1 MDTAWEEEAMYN
13 VLLVDDEE
21 LDLEGMKRFIPWTEL
36 GMEVKGCVNNALSAC
51 EVLEKHP
58 IDILISDVNMP
69 YMSGLELARIALQR
83 KPKIRIIFVS
93 GYQEFS
99 YVQQALSLN
108 AYSYVL
114 KPMEDSELIASLMKV
129 KQDLDEEHKLREVEE
144 AYQDLIPIAKSDMLL
159 RLFEGED
166 TSDRE
171 YMDKLVKTHELD
183 RLKWPLRV
191 AVMELDLIS
200 RLNERSPASHQGT
213 RSFMKQLDEAIY
225 RMGVIPYCKLSSHRV
240 ALLLESEGIEDI
252 INSVLDAAQRRLSI
266 TVTTGL
272 GSPVHTSDQLYE
284 SYLQAVQAVEGK
296 MFLGKGGIIKFE
308 DVSVEPAML
317 DFNMLNEHMN
327 ALMKAVK
334 EYELVHIH
342 DELEN
347 LFRSVTSLRSK
358 FTVHNLISYFIW
370 KLDQYLSAMNE
381 DLFELLEI
389 DIRKLDIL
397 LQFETINDI
406 RRWLLYRVYEISEKL
421 HHKNN
426 TNDSQ
431 FIRNVMKTIKDR
443 MRENITIKDIA
454 QQFSFSPSYFGFL
467 IREKSGYT
475 FNELLVQLRMEKACE
490 LLKIPG
496 MKIYEISDK
505 VGYRHLP
512 YFSRQ
517 FKEKFGMTPL
527 EYRKKVQ

>member
-1 MDTAWEEEAMYN
+1 MYN

-21 LDLEGMKRFIPWTEL
+21 LDLEGMKRFIPWSEL

-51 EVLEKHP
+51 EVLDQHS
-58 IDILISDVNMP
+58 IDILVSDVNMP

-99 YVQQALSLN
+99 YVQQALSLK

-129 KQDLDEEHKLREVEE
+129 KQDLDEELKLREVEE
-144 AYQDLIPIAKSDMLL
+144 AYQDMIPIAKSDMLL

-166 TSDRE
+166 TTDRE
-171 YMDKLVKTHELD
+171 YMEKLMKTHELH
-183 RLKWPLRV
+183 RLKWPIRV

-200 RLNERSPASHQGT
+200 RLNDRSPSRHEGT
-213 RSFMKQLDEAIY
+213 RTFMKQLHE
-225 RMGVIPYCKLSSHRV
+225 VISRGGIVPYCKLSSHRV
-240 ALLLESEGIEDI
+240 ALLLEAEGIEEQI
-252 INSVLDAAQRRLSI
+252 TRLLDSAQRRLSI

-272 GSPVHTSDQLYE
+272 GSAVHGSEQLYE

-296 MFLGKGGIIKFE
+296 MFLGKGGVIKFE
-308 DVSVEPAML
+308 DIGVEPAML
-317 DFNMLNEHMN
+317 DFRMLNARMN
-327 ALMKAVK
+327 ALMSAVK
-334 EYELVHIH
+334 DYELVQIH

-347 LFRSVTSLRSK
+347 LFASVTSFRSK
-358 FTVHNLISYFIW
+358 FTVQNLTSFFIW
-370 KLDQYLSAMNE
+370 KLDQYLSTINE
-381 DLFELLEI
+381 DLFDLLDI

-406 RRWLLYRVYEISEKL
+406 RRWLLYRVFEISEKL
-421 HHKNN
+421 HLKNGI
-426 TNDSQ
+426 NDSQ
-431 FIRNVMKTIKDR
+431 FIRNVMKTIKER

-454 QQFSFSPSYFGFL
+454 QNFSFSPSYFGFL
-467 IREKSGYT
+467 VREKSGYT
-475 FNELLVQLRMEKACE
+475 FNELLVQLRMERACE